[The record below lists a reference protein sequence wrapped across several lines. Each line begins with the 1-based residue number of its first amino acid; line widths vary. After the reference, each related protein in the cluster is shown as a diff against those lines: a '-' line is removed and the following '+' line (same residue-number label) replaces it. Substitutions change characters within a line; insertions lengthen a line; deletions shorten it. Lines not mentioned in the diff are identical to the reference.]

1 MQPVPQMTDFEKLSF
16 CSGGSF
22 ICLFSSKKKV
32 LQYINFDF
40 DRKLK
45 VETHAVEIN
54 LFTFLIGKET
64 MSHTLLNTGIK

>member
-1 MQPVPQMTDFEKLSF
+1 MTDFEKLSF

>member
-1 MQPVPQMTDFEKLSF
+1 MTDFEKLSF

-45 VETHAVEIN
+45 VETHAVEVNFVYIFN
-54 LFTFLIGKET
+54 WERNNVTYFVE
-64 MSHTLLNTGIK
+64 HRY

>member
-1 MQPVPQMTDFEKLSF
+1 MTDFEKLSF

-22 ICLFSSKKKV
+22 ICLFSSKKKKKV